1 MKSVVSF
8 LIAVA
13 RMFPQRPWATLVP
26 TILSHEA
33 LDKLLT
39 PTAGMSSVSGGIH
52 CSPLE
57 RFLGCTFLKRHML
70 RIVTSDEA
78 VRNVAIFR
86 CFCVG
91 LCFIY
96 VAKLTGYQT
105 DCVSYSGLPS
115 YLVDWLINKLVSY
128 LID

>member
-1 MKSVVSF
+1 MEPYVCMHLCLHVCIYVCMYTERTLGDTIITSVYLLITVS
-8 LIAVA
+8 

-39 PTAGMSSVSGGIH
+39 PVAGTSIGSGGIQ

-57 RFLGCTFLKRHML
+57 RFLGCTYLKRHML

-78 VRNVAIFR
+78 VRHVTIVT
-86 CFCVG
+86 C
-91 LCFIY
+91 
-96 VAKLTGYQT
+96 
-105 DCVSYSGLPS
+105 
-115 YLVDWLINKLVSY
+115 
-128 LID
+128 